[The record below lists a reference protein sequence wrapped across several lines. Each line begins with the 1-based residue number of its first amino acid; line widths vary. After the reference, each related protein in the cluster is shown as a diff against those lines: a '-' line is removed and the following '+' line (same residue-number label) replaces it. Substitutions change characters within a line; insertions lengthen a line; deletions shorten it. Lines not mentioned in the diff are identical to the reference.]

1 MSDLPIEVPDNSI
14 QVEVPDIVSLDDI
27 MSYQSVLLQREN
39 DTKILLTNS
48 ILNVSAF
55 SLKPVLLQW
64 ATAGFPSSFVLIEV
78 EINPPPVC
86 SDGVSR
92 SVSDYINFCLG
103 DASHELYSALTPK
116 LPGCLI
122 SYAIVGTKLIAYIS
136 KI

>member
-1 MSDLPIEVPDNSI
+1 MSDLA
-14 QVEVPDIVSLDDI
+14 VEEIVPDIVSFDDI

-48 ILNVSAF
+48 ILNVSAS
-55 SLKPVLLQW
+55 SLKPTLLQW
-64 ATAGFPSSFVLIEV
+64 ATAGFSSSFVLLEV
-78 EINPPPVC
+78 EINPPSIC

-92 SVSDYINFCLG
+92 SVSEYIDFCLG
-103 DASHELYSALTPK
+103 DASQQLYSALTPK

-122 SYAIVGTKLIAYIS
+122 SYAIIGTKLTAYIS

>member
-1 MSDLPIEVPDNSI
+1 MSDFPVDNTSEL
-14 QVEVPDIVSLDDI
+14 QVEVPDIVSLEDI

-48 ILNVSAF
+48 MLNVSAS

-64 ATAGFPSSFVLIEV
+64 ATAGFPSSFVLLEL
-78 EINPPPVC
+78 EINPPSVC

-92 SVSDYINFCLG
+92 SVSEYINFCLG
-103 DASHELYSALTPK
+103 DASQQLYSSLTPK

-122 SYAIVGTKLIAYIS
+122 SYAITGTKFTAYIS